1 VPPCSA
7 PANPFGSPPQNA
19 QTPVPQNPPAVQPQE
34 QSFDR
39 PASPRIAAQPI
50 HMAFKPGEEKL
61 WNVVGMDLEGLTT
74 AQLTL
79 HYDPNALMVSDVAFG
94 SALKVDPKTPP
105 VVTINSQQGFVTIA
119 SSDGTPLTFNSGGE
133 IATLRVR
140 GGGTGES
147 NLVVD
152 SPALK
157 NDRGELVASEVS
169 GGRAKVE

>member
-1 VPPCSA
+1 MPTESCA
-7 PANPFGSPPQNA
+7 A
-19 QTPVPQNPPAVQPQE
+19 
-34 QSFDR
+34 
-39 PASPRIAAQPI
+39 PRISPQSVRLS
-50 HMAFKPGEEKL
+50 FKPGEEKL

-74 AQLTL
+74 PQITL
-79 HYDPNALMVSDVAFG
+79 RYDPSALMVTDVAFG
-94 SALKVDPKTPP
+94 SALRVDPSMPP
-105 VVTINSQQGFVTIA
+105 VVTINSQQGFVTIT
-119 SSDGTPLTFNSGGE
+119 SSDGKPLVFNGGGE

-140 GGGTGES
+140 GGGPGES